1 MERWRLF
8 PDERLTLADRLRDS
22 LAASEGL
29 AVPYSSDLRESVSG
43 EGTPAAVLIAITD
56 RPTPGLILTQRPD
69 TMRRHAGQVAL
80 PGGRVDPEDAD
91 TIAAALREAQEEVA
105 LSPADVNVVGTL
117 QPYRTITGFEIV
129 PVVAT
134 IPPDLQLVPHDAE
147 VAAVFEVPLDFLLD
161 RANFREQ
168 QVTVGPRQ
176 RTYIEAMWGER
187 RIWGATAAILANLS
201 VRLAW

>member
-1 MERWRLF
+1 MERWRFF

-29 AVPYSSDLRESVSG
+29 AVPYSSDLREAVSDQ
-43 EGTPAAVLIAITD
+43 GTPAAVLIAITD
-56 RPTPGLILTQRPD
+56 RPQPGLILTQRPD

-80 PGGRVDPEDAD
+80 PGGLVDPEDAD

-105 LSPADVNVVGTL
+105 LSPADVSVVGTL

-147 VAAVFEVPLDFLLD
+147 VAAVFEVPLDFVLD

>member
-1 MERWRLF
+1 M
-8 PDERLTLADRLRDS
+8 
-22 LAASEGL
+22 
-29 AVPYSSDLRESVSG
+29 
-43 EGTPAAVLIAITD
+43 
-56 RPTPGLILTQRPD
+56 
-69 TMRRHAGQVAL
+69 
-80 PGGRVDPEDAD
+80 
-91 TIAAALREAQEEVA
+91 
-105 LSPADVNVVGTL
+105 SPADVNVVGTL